1 MRSILPCTALL
12 ASIVAVGAIAACSK
26 NPSPSQ
32 EPSAPVASTAS
43 STATGAASVAPS
55 AASSAPP
62 VASAPLGS
70 PPPSSGPPKDV
81 NVIVISVDSMRADMP
96 WAGYERPIAPRLTE
110 LEKKSVSYTRAYSI
124 SSYTSMSLGGLLGGK
139 LPSELNRS
147 GYFFGQY
154 KNNTFFPKLLQDA
167 KVKTLGVHAHGYF
180 KDAGFEQG
188 FDKWEVVPNI
198 KFDNTTDRNIT
209 SPQSEEISEKL
220 LGDPALESQRFFF
233 WAHFLD
239 PHDLYLA
246 HDGIGPYGKTERDRY
261 DAEITYTDQHIGKLL
276 DFIAKKSWASRTV
289 IIVTSDHGEA
299 FGEHGQTRHGFEI
312 WDNLVHIPMFVVA
325 PGAQPRKI
333 DEPRSAIDLAPTI
346 LDLFGVA
353 PSVAEEAHF
362 EGKSIV
368 KEIYGETP
376 AARDVWVDL
385 PMTSD
390 NDSRRAL
397 VRGKMKL
404 TCYNNEN
411 QCKLFD
417 LGADPNEEKPI
428 VTGDAYKDLWAAYKA
443 HAKTVRFVVPYSC
456 GPGCL
461 NKAYLNKNK

>member
-1 MRSILPCTALL
+1 MRSIVFSMAGL
-12 ASIVAVGAIAACSK
+12 ASLLPFAAFVALAACSK

-32 EPSAPVASTAS
+32 EPSAPVASGAATTTAS
-43 STATGAASVAPS
+43 GATSVAP
-55 AASSAPP
+55 AASSAAP
-62 VASAPLGS
+62 VASAAPA
-70 PPPSSGPPKDV
+70 GPPKDV

-110 LEKKSVSYTRAYSI
+110 LEKKSVSYTRGYSV
-124 SSYTSMSLGGLLGGK
+124 SSYTSMSLGGFLGGK

-261 DAEITYTDQHIGKLL
+261 DAEVTYTDQHIGKLL

-312 WDNLVHIPMFVVA
+312 WDNLVHVPMFVVA

-333 DEPRSAIDLAPTI
+333 DEPRSAIDLAPTV
-346 LDLFGVA
+346 LDFFGVA
-353 PSVAEEAHF
+353 PDKGF
-362 EGKSIV
+362 EGTSLV
-368 KEIYGETP
+368 KEIYGEAP
-376 AARDVWVDL
+376 APRDVWVDL

-390 NDSRRAL
+390 NDFRRAL

-428 VTGDAYKDLWAAYKA
+428 VTGDPYKELWTAYKA
-443 HAKTVRFVVPYSC
+443 HAKTVKFIVPYSC